1 MGYCSV
7 CEDWVMGP
15 PGGACPKH
23 EIELGDRPSVD
34 AIDGSSTRLVTIAT
48 YGIPGDAQG
57 PRLRLEAEGI
67 PAFLQGQRMG
77 AIYQVATGGVKL
89 QVPEDFAADARV
101 LLSQT
106 WSPPKDGGDDPDD
119 PWEGLGP
126 DPSEHRR
133 SVMKG
138 LILVLLFGPLV
149 CTLVGWLL
157 SALGRR

>member
-1 MGYCSV
+1 MATTAES
-7 CEDWVMGP
+7 
-15 PGGACPKH
+15 CPKH
-23 EIELGDRPSVD
+23 EVELADRPSD
-34 AIDGSSTRLVTIAT
+34 PAFAASGSPLVTVAT
-48 YGIPGDAQG
+48 FGIPGDAQG

-89 QVPEDFAADARV
+89 QVPEEFAADARV
-101 LLSQT
+101 LLSQS

-126 DPSEHRR
+126 DPSENRR

-138 LILVLLFGPLV
+138 VILILLFGPLA
-149 CTLVGWLL
+149 CSLIGWLL